1 MEKFTP
7 KPELKMSVLRTLLL
21 SYVFLPVG
29 VTVCLIIPTF
39 LLSVAFGV
47 VVPDWA
53 NYVYFILAPSAL
65 SVVFALMAR
74 GQRGMG
80 VPTKNVALN
89 TAAIFFPPALT
100 IVAVVVTTLVSSTYY
115 GGIAAWIT
123 NPVWMLFNYLAW
135 ISDESTAIWLM
146 PIVMSVY
153 SLTTFLLHRKALTAA
168 YYAEKQQQPIDEN
181 SEKTDIAPEKT
192 NIAQK
197 AIKKF
202 GFKRVATVAAVL
214 LLATIITATAALAY
228 PEFEY
233 RALKQRFGSLSF
245 NDEVDYYFYDK
256 VPFYERNGLATLDEV
271 PTLTF
276 PDWRTAPSLDGA
288 TAFYPMYGAFTQ
300 FLYTDTAT
308 VEEVFQNYG
317 HEVFVDEQ
325 TDRYVI
331 DDFGVLAN
339 KVLCTKTN
347 RAYERLI
354 EGKTDVIFTFE
365 PSQEQIAAATAAG
378 VQFHLTKLGY
388 DAFCF
393 FVNVDNKVTGLTSAQ
408 IVDIYS
414 GKIGNWKKV
423 GGDYHSIFAFTRP
436 VSSGSQTIMEN
447 KVMQGVPI
455 DTRFVATTAFSMGG
469 MIEVVGGYLNSP
481 YAIGYTFMYYSMSM
495 VTNDKIRY
503 LAVDG
508 VMPTE
513 ENVRSGAYPYTVPFY
528 AVTLKGQEDA
538 ETLALLDWLTGEQAQ
553 QLIEKTGYVGL

>member
-1 MEKFTP
+1 MEEFTP
-7 KPELKMSVLRTLLL
+7 KQELKMSVLRTLLL

-29 VTVCLIIPTF
+29 VTACLIIPTF
-39 LLSVAFGV
+39 LLSIAFGQV
-47 VVPDWA
+47 TSEVA
-53 NYVYFILAPSAL
+53 YYLYFTLAPSAL

-74 GQRGMG
+74 GRRGMG
-80 VPTKNVALN
+80 IPTKNVALN
-89 TAAIFFPPALT
+89 TAAIFFPPVLT
-100 IVAVVVTTLVSSTYY
+100 IVAVVITTLVSSAYY
-115 GGIAAWIT
+115 GGIAAWIA
-123 NPVWMLFNYLAW
+123 NPAWMLLNYFAW
-135 ISDESTAIWLM
+135 IAIDNSTVWLM
-146 PIVMSVY
+146 PIVTSVY
-153 SLTTFLLHRKALTAA
+153 SLTTFLLHRKALVEA
-168 YYAEKQQQPIDEN
+168 YNREKDAQN
-181 SEKTDIAPEKT
+181 PEKAT
-192 NIAQK
+192 
-197 AIKKF
+197 KKYD
-202 GFKRVATVAAVL
+202 FKRVATVAAAL
-214 LLATIITATAALAY
+214 LLATVMTATAVVAY

-233 RALKQRFGSLSF
+233 LILRERFNSIPF

-256 VPFYERNGLATLDEV
+256 VPFYEHNGLAMLEET

-276 PDWRTAPSLDGA
+276 SDWRTAPSLDGA

-300 FLYTDTAT
+300 FLYTDTDT

-317 HEVFVDEQ
+317 REVFIDEQ
-325 TDRYVI
+325 SDRYAI

-365 PSQEQIAAATAAG
+365 PSAEQIAAAEAAG
-378 VQFHLTKLGY
+378 VQFNLTKLGY

-393 FVNVDNKVTGLTSAQ
+393 FVNVDNKVTGLTNEQ

-414 GKIGNWKKV
+414 GKIGNWRKV

-455 DTRFVATTAFSMGG
+455 DTRFVATTAHSMGG
-469 MIEVVGGYLNSP
+469 TLEVVGGYLNSP

-538 ETLALLDWLTGEQAQ
+538 ETLALLDWLIGDQAQ
-553 QLIEKTGYVGL
+553 QLIEQTGYVGL